1 MRKIRIGANAH
12 AARLPSGEWLRV
24 ERWIEELSPSQ
35 DYTKPIYLDP
45 VSIVLGE
52 LRCVIETGNAP
63 WWVASARPPFDP
75 EDRQF
80 LYLLWQGSA
89 EWLLRIARTE
99 RNRLPQSM
107 EPLEVRLLPV
117 PDTITDAPSDIE
129 VTVAP
134 GIPVVTVILPPAF
147 PERLMTVDNSGEA
160 ILVSVLIDALLAAR
174 GHQMPDAD
182 KSAWLAEIMVHPN
195 LKMLHVTPGGDYGFA
210 ADLVADRMYL
220 RFLQQTDMAAA
231 AQFMRDALAKAPGSG
246 VNMDTDRVS
255 GKEAVG
261 AVLHNAVDVH
271 WARCKAIFRTLDR
284 EQTLILLCRLI
295 EAIHRERVSSERG
308 APARLQ
314 HYAES
319 PEYEL
324 LARATMGRRDR
335 TFQAYRVVA
344 EMALC
349 ECPDVG
355 GRVPELTDIDA
366 LAAEV
371 ATLIHMAHDSDAVE
385 RELVPAG
392 LYFRP
397 DGAMLPDAGGAAAFI
412 QSYTLDCFGESV
424 ALDVEFLSQHV

>member
-1 MRKIRIGANAH
+1 MLREARALEASGIHVTIWPDMLAYWSIWRDFGSTFWPEALDLRAFDAFAPDTSKIVDVMRKIRIGANAH

-35 DYTKPIYLDP
+35 DYTKPIYLGSGLDRTRRTA
-45 VSIVLGE
+45 
-52 LRCVIETGNAP
+52 LRHRDWECSR
-63 WWVASARPPFDP
+63 WVASARPPFDP

-195 LKMLHVTPGGDYGFA
+195 LERCCTSLRAGTTDLRGRSCRRSNVFTLFATDGYG
-210 ADLVADRMYL
+210 R
-220 RFLQQTDMAAA
+220 R
-231 AQFMRDALAKAPGSG
+231 
-246 VNMDTDRVS
+246 
-255 GKEAVG
+255 G
-261 AVLHNAVDVH
+261 AIH
-271 WARCKAIFRTLDR
+271 ARCACKGPRFR
-284 EQTLILLCRLI
+284 
-295 EAIHRERVSSERG
+295 S
-308 APARLQ
+308 
-314 HYAES
+314 
-319 PEYEL
+319 
-324 LARATMGRRDR
+324 
-335 TFQAYRVVA
+335 
-344 EMALC
+344 
-349 ECPDVG
+349 
-355 GRVPELTDIDA
+355 
-366 LAAEV
+366 
-371 ATLIHMAHDSDAVE
+371 
-385 RELVPAG
+385 
-392 LYFRP
+392 
-397 DGAMLPDAGGAAAFI
+397 
-412 QSYTLDCFGESV
+412 
-424 ALDVEFLSQHV
+424 